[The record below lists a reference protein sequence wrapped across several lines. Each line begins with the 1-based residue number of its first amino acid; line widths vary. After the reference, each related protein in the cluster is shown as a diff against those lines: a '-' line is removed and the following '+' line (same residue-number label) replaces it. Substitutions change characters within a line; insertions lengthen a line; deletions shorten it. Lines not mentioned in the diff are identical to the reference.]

1 MKQAFLQILLLMALS
16 SIFSCKEEKSIPKV
30 DHINVNMEV
39 VRFDQL
45 LFGIDTNNLETN
57 LKNFAKN
64 YPSFYP
70 LYFKN
75 VLPLTDDSTKLGV
88 AVKAFINDKQ
98 IRNLYDTT
106 QIALKDW
113 SKVEA
118 DMKRAFQYIKFH
130 IPTFEAPRIYTFISE
145 FGMQRFL
152 FSDRNKDGL
161 GIGLD
166 MFLGNQFP
174 YKNIDPT
181 NPNFS
186 GYLTRTFNKDHI
198 VPKSMDLLIDNMVE
212 SPTSAKLLD
221 IMIHNGKKLYL
232 KQLFLPATAD
242 TLIYEYTPAQM
253 EWVKNNELEIW
264 SFFADQNLVYESV
277 PNKIAKYLN
286 PSPSAPGMPSEA
298 PGSTANYIGLKIIE
312 AYLQKFPNTTIEQ
325 LINLKDAQKI
335 LELSK
340 YKPKRK

>member
-1 MKQAFLQILLLMALS
+1 MKYCFRHILLLMILCL
-16 SIFSCKEEKSIPKV
+16 IFACKESKTIPNV
-30 DHINVNMEV
+30 DHVNVNMEV

-45 LFGIDTNNLETN
+45 LFGIDSSKVEARLHD
-57 LKNFAKN
+57 LAKD
-64 YPSFYP
+64 YPAFYP

-75 VLPLTDDSTKLGV
+75 VLPLTDDSTKLAA

-106 QIALKDW
+106 QIVMKDW
-113 SKVEA
+113 ASIEKE
-118 DMKRAFQYIKFH
+118 MKQAFQYIKFH
-130 IPTFEAPRIYTFISE
+130 IPNFQAPRVYTFISE

-152 FSDRNKDGL
+152 FSDTNKDGL

-186 GYLTRTFNKDHI
+186 AYLTRTFNKDHI
-198 VPKSMDLLIDNMVE
+198 VPKTMDLLIDNMME
-212 SPTSAKLLD
+212 SPSSAKLLD
-221 IMIHNGKKLYL
+221 IMVHNGKKLYL
-232 KQLFLPATAD
+232 KQLFLPNTAD
-242 TLIYEYTPAQM
+242 TLIFEYSPAQM

-325 LINLKDAQKI
+325 LINLKDAQKV

-340 YKPKRK
+340 YKPKRR

>member
-1 MKQAFLQILLLMALS
+1 MILQSMY
-16 SIFSCKEEKSIPKV
+16 SCKESKHIPNV

-45 LFGIDTNNLETN
+45 LFGIDSNSVAENLN
-57 LKNFAKN
+57 DLAKK
-64 YPSFYP
+64 YPPFYA

-75 VLPLTDDSTKLGV
+75 ILPLTDDSTKMAG

-98 IRNLYDTT
+98 IKNLYDTT
-106 QIALKDW
+106 QLVMKDW
-113 SKVEA
+113 SKIESE
-118 DMKRAFQYIKFH
+118 MKLAFQYIKFH
-130 IPTFEAPRIYTFISE
+130 IPNFQTPNVYTFISE

-166 MFLGNQFP
+166 MFLGNQYP

-186 GYLTRTFNKDHI
+186 AYLTRTFNKEHI
-198 VPKSMDLLIDNMVE
+198 VPKTIDLLIDNMME
-212 SPTSAKLLD
+212 SPSGAKLLD
-221 IMIHNGKKLYL
+221 IMVHNGKKIYL
-232 KQLFLPATAD
+232 KQLFLPTAAD
-242 TLIYEYTPAQM
+242 TLIFEYSPAQM
-253 EWVKNNELEIW
+253 AWVQKNELEIW

-277 PNKIAKYLN
+277 PTKIAKYLN
-286 PSPSAPGMPSEA
+286 PSPNAPGMPAEA
-298 PGSTANYIGLKIIE
+298 PGNTANYIGLKIIE
-312 AYLQKFPNTTIEQ
+312 AYLQKFPNTTIDQ
-325 LINLKDAQKI
+325 LINLKDAQKV